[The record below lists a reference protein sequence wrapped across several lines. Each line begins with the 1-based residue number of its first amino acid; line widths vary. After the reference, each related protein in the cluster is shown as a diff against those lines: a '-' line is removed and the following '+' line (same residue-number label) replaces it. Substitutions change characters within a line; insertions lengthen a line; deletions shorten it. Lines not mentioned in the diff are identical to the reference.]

1 MKKQAIR
8 MVVALAILL
17 TMSVS
22 SVVADD
28 VLSYLFGRRGVEG
41 SGDMVTETRH
51 VEPFKRII
59 STGSSGIYVKVG
71 GEQKVEVTYD
81 DNLIDMVKTE
91 VRGKKLKIYIDGSHS
106 SRHSSRIDITVPELE
121 DVRCT
126 GSGDV
131 EVVDLDQDF
140 FAYKLSGSGEFRA
153 SGRVAELELI
163 LSGSGDIDTRDLIA
177 EEAYCTISGSG
188 TIRVAA
194 TDVFEGTV
202 SGSGDIYYYGKP
214 ESVSKHVSGSG
225 SIKRR

>member
-71 GEQKVEVTYD
+71 GEQKARNSRYTSMVRIHRGTAAA
-81 DNLIDMVKTE
+81 LISQCRSWRMCGVPAPAM
-91 VRGKKLKIYIDGSHS
+91 
-106 SRHSSRIDITVPELE
+106 SR
-121 DVRCT
+121 
-126 GSGDV
+126 
-131 EVVDLDQDF
+131 
-140 FAYKLSGSGEFRA
+140 
-153 SGRVAELELI
+153 
-163 LSGSGDIDTRDLIA
+163 
-177 EEAYCTISGSG
+177 
-188 TIRVAA
+188 
-194 TDVFEGTV
+194 
-202 SGSGDIYYYGKP
+202 
-214 ESVSKHVSGSG
+214 
-225 SIKRR
+225 

>member
-1 MKKQAIR
+1 
-8 MVVALAILL
+8 
-17 TMSVS
+17 
-22 SVVADD
+22 
-28 VLSYLFGRRGVEG
+28 
-41 SGDMVTETRH
+41 
-51 VEPFKRII
+51 
-59 STGSSGIYVKVG
+59 
-71 GEQKVEVTYD
+71 
-81 DNLIDMVKTE
+81 
-91 VRGKKLKIYIDGSHS
+91 
-106 SRHSSRIDITVPELE
+106 VPELE